1 MHTTRPRP
9 RILVVDDDLGSR
21 TLTAIVLTEAGYSP
35 LCVAT
40 AARALEV
47 LGADGA
53 DLLLTDL
60 VMPGVGGVDL
70 LRIVQA
76 WADPPPVVVV
86 SACDDESLIAAAL
99 AHGAVA
105 VLRKPVSID
114 LLSAAV
120 EVALEQRRA
129 A

>member
-47 LGADGA
+47 LGSDQA

-70 LRIVQA
+70 LRILQT
-76 WADPPPVVVV
+76 WSDPPPVVAVTA
-86 SACDDESLIAAAL
+86 SDDDSLIAAAL
-99 AHGAVA
+99 RHGAIA

-114 LLSAAV
+114 MLSAAV
-120 EVALEQRRA
+120 EDALGHRRA